1 MTRRTPKTTPKNL
14 DPAKLADRKDRAK
27 DRSTKKKEAA
37 RVLGKRE
44 AGA

>member
-1 MTRRTPKTTPKNL
+1 MTRRTPKTPTKNL
-14 DPAKLADRKDRAK
+14 DPQKVADRKALAK
-27 DRSTKKKEAA
+27 DRSAKKKEAA

>member
-1 MTRRTPKTTPKNL
+1 MTRRAPKTATKNL
-14 DPAKLADRKDRAK
+14 DPQKVTDRKAMARDR
-27 DRSTKKKEAA
+27 DTKKKEAA